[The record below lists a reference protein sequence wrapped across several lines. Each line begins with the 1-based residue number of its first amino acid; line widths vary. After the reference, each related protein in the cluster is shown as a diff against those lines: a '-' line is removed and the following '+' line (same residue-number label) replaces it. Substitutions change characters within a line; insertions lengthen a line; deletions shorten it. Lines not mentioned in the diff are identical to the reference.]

1 MNNEALD
8 HAYNLFVND
17 GYNGNVEDFNN
28 LMSTNDE
35 AVNHAYSLF
44 KSDGYT
50 NSSTDF
56 KKLIEP
62 EPSDGSEVLINRIAE
77 AESSESE
84 PDSEEVDKKE

>member
-1 MNNEALD
+1 MSNEALD

-17 GYNGNVEDFNN
+17 GYNGSVEDFNN

-35 AVNHAYSLF
+35 AVNYAHSLF

-50 NSSTDF
+50 DSSNDF

-62 EPSDGSEVLINRIAE
+62 EPNDGS
-77 AESSESE
+77 SELPAFE
-84 PDSEEVDKKE
+84 FNPAT